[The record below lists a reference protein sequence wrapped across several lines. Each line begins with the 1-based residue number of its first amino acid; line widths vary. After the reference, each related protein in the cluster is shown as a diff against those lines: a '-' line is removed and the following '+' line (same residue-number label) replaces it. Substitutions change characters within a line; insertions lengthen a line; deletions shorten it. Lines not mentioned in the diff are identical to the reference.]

1 MVMSPGLP
9 VSFASADE
17 ALLFSIVFYGWVCSE
32 IILAMVLPRF
42 RQYRSGAKLK
52 RKDRGSGMVV
62 ILGVMASVFVAFAFS
77 EVKVAVLP
85 GGTFYPGIALM
96 IGGIVF
102 RQWSITLLGRYFSML
117 VSVQEEQPIVR
128 KGPYR
133 FIRHPSYTGALLT
146 LVGIGLAVQSWGA
159 VLVLVLIFGI
169 VYGYRIH
176 IEEKALVAH
185 MGEKYIAYRR
195 ETKMLIPFLI

>member
-1 MVMSPGLP
+1 
-9 VSFASADE
+9 
-17 ALLFSIVFYGWVCSE
+17 
-32 IILAMVLPRF
+32 
-42 RQYRSGAKLK
+42 
-52 RKDRGSGMVV
+52 
-62 ILGVMASVFVAFAFS
+62 
-77 EVKVAVLP
+77 
-85 GGTFYPGIALM
+85 
-96 IGGIVF
+96 
-102 RQWSITLLGRYFSML
+102 ML
-117 VSVQEEQPIVR
+117 VSVQEEQPIIR

-133 FIRHPSYTGALLT
+133 FIRHPSYTGTLLT